1 MLLVEEYEVELS
13 NVPEM
18 HKVLADQQKVVKDIN
33 LPFLKGWATYQSK
46 EDPKRFIEVWTMDKD
61 AVTQELDD
69 AFMVY
74 LFGKEVAP
82 RFMALLVKD
91 SYKNTQYGEIISI

>member
-1 MLLVEEYEVELS
+1 
-13 NVPEM
+13 M

-69 AFMVY
+69 AFMPHGIFK
-74 LFGKEVAP
+74 LGKI
-82 RFMALLVKD
+82 
-91 SYKNTQYGEIISI
+91 SYYESKKL